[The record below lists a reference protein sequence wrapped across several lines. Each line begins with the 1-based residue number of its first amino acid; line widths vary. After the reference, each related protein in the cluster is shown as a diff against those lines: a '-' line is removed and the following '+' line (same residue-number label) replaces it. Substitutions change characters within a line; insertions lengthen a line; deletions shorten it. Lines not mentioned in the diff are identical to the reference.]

1 LTGEIESVPHTIAV
15 RIPPAVPRVRRP
27 ILRRLAKL
35 ALRLL
40 GWRVRGELPDAAK
53 FVIVVAPHTSNWD
66 FIVGFLAYLALDL
79 EAAWFGKASIF
90 VWPFGPILRR
100 FGGLPIRRGA
110 SENVVDRSIAESQ
123 QRSQFVLALAP
134 EGTRRRVRTW
144 RSGFYYIALGAGL
157 PIVAASLDFAKREIE
172 VGPTYQP
179 TGNYA
184 ADMARLLARFERVAS
199 KYPALYGQGDRVD
212 PRP

>member
-1 LTGEIESVPHTIAV
+1 MSRTVSV

-27 ILRRLAKL
+27 ILRRVATL
-35 ALRLL
+35 ALGLL
-40 GWRVRGELPDAAK
+40 GWRARGELPDAPK

-66 FIVGFLAYLALDL
+66 FIVGFLGYLALELDT
-79 EAAWFGKASIF
+79 AWFGKASIF

-110 SENVVDRSIAESQ
+110 SASVVDRSIAESQ
-123 QRSQFVLALAP
+123 RRSKFVLALAP
-134 EGTRRRVRTW
+134 EGTRRRVHTW

-157 PIVAASLDFAKREIE
+157 PIVAVSLDFAKREIE

-179 TGNYA
+179 TGDYA
-184 ADMARLLARFERVAS
+184 LDLTRLLERYARVAGRH
-199 KYPALYGQGDRVD
+199 PALYAQGDASD
-212 PRP
+212 PATP